1 MSFPLSSLL
10 RLVELR
16 PAFAAG
22 RGRRAAG
29 LLLLS
34 VLLGLLA
41 GCNRKG
47 DKELEAAYVTAPQVA
62 LRDRV
67 AAVYNKVGLV
77 KNGERVEV
85 LERSR
90 NGRFVR
96 VRAGA
101 SEGWMEQRY
110 LVTQKVFDGFQ
121 QLANSHAAT
130 PVAAQAVTRAEL
142 NMHMRPGRD
151 GEKLY
156 QLEPGAKVALLERA
170 SSPKPSPPQALAVVV
185 AKPGAGGK
193 RGAALGPVMEDWWLA
208 RDALGRTGWVL
219 GRMVDVDIPL
229 EVAQYA
235 EGQRIIA
242 SFVLNEVADGDKKA
256 PQYLVLMS
264 EPKDGQPFDYNQAR
278 VFTWN
283 PKRSRYETAYR
294 ERKLDGMLP
303 VRVGRE
309 DFGKEGVL
317 PFFVLRVKDADGN
330 EVERKYKLNGVMVR
344 RVAGE
349 GDKDKEKVKR
359 KK

>member
-1 MSFPLSSLL
+1 MLL
-10 RLVELR
+10 V
-16 PAFAAG
+16 
-22 RGRRAAG
+22 
-29 LLLLS
+29 
-34 VLLGLLA
+34 LLA
-41 GCNRKG
+41 GCNRKS
-47 DKELEAAYVTAPQVA
+47 DKVREAAYVTAPQVA

-110 LVTQKVFDGFQ
+110 LVTQEVFDGFQ

-142 NMHMRPGRD
+142 NMHLRPGRD
-151 GEKLY
+151 EEKLY
-156 QLEPGAKVALLERA
+156 QLEPAAKVALLERA
-170 SSPKPSPPQALAVVV
+170 SLPKPTPPQAMAVVP
-185 AKPGAGGK
+185 KPGRDGK
-193 RGAALGPVMEDWWLA
+193 PGVAPAPVMEDWWLA
-208 RDALGRTGWVL
+208 RDVLGRTGWVL

-242 SFVLNEVADGDKKA
+242 SFVLNEVADGDKKV

-283 PKRSRYETAYR
+283 PKRSHYETAYR
-294 ERKLDGMLP
+294 ERKLDGLLP

-309 DFGKEGVL
+309 SFGKEGTL
-317 PFFVLRVKDADGN
+317 PFFVLRVKDGDGN

-344 RVAGE
+344 RVAAEGE
-349 GDKDKEKVKR
+349 AGEKGKGKR
-359 KK
+359 

>member
-1 MSFPLSSLL
+1 MR
-10 RLVELR
+10 RLGFFV
-16 PAFAAG
+16 
-22 RGRRAAG
+22 
-29 LLLLS
+29 LLLL
-34 VLLGLLA
+34 VGLAA
-41 GCNRKG
+41 GCGRKSRQA
-47 DKELEAAYVTAPQVA
+47 LEAAYVTAPQVA

-110 LVTQKVFDGFQ
+110 LVTQQVFDGFQ
-121 QLANSHAAT
+121 QLASSHAAT
-130 PVAAQAVTRAEL
+130 PVAAHAVTRVEV
-142 NMHMRPGRD
+142 NMHLKPARD
-151 GEKLY
+151 SEKLY
-156 QLEPGAKVALLERA
+156 QMAQGAQVDLLERA
-170 SSPKPSPPQALAVVV
+170 STARPGPPQAAVPSPPAGGSRKLS
-185 AKPGAGGK
+185 AKPGATLVVP
-193 RGAALGPVMEDWWLA
+193 APAMEDWWLA
-208 RDALGRTGWVL
+208 RDEQGHAGWVL
-219 GRMVDVDIPL
+219 GRMLDVDIPL

-242 SFVLNEVADGDKKA
+242 SFVLNHVPDGDRKV
-256 PQYLVLMS
+256 PQYLVLMN

-283 PKRSRYETAYR
+283 PKRSHYETAYR

-303 VRVGRE
+303 VRVGHE
-309 DFGKEGVL
+309 DFGKEGTL
-317 PFFVLRVKDADGN
+317 PFFVLRVQNDEGQA
-330 EVERKYKLNGVMVR
+330 EERKYKLNGVMVR
-344 RVAGE
+344 RVGE
-349 GDKDKEKVKR
+349 EREKVKR